1 MASLQNSEKL
11 SVTGVE
17 EGEHCMPG
25 MSRSLSKG
33 QEVIQS
39 DFILGA

>member
-1 MASLQNSEKL
+1 MASLQSSEKL

-25 MSRSLSKG
+25 MNREWQRSLNKG
-33 QEVIQS
+33 QKVK
-39 DFILGA
+39 